1 MKHIFVLILLLGSTP
16 IWAQSQAD
24 SARIARTQ
32 DSLRTIAAEQHPKL
46 FEKLVEVEQE
56 IEAAVAKREEI
67 RKQAEASTEPEA
79 YSDVAK
85 MSIKITKL
93 QEKMT
98 YAQQKLNNAMTKE
111 RKSIEKESKK
121 KQKE

>member
-1 MKHIFVLILLLGSTP
+1 MKYIFVLIALLFSTSMWGQTP
-16 IWAQSQAD
+16 SD

-32 DSLRTIAAEQHPKL
+32 DSLRVIAAERHPKL

-67 RKQAEASTEPEA
+67 RKEAEAATEPEA

-85 MSIKITKL
+85 MSIKISKL
-93 QEKMT
+93 
-98 YAQQKLNNAMTKE
+98 
-111 RKSIEKESKK
+111 
-121 KQKE
+121 